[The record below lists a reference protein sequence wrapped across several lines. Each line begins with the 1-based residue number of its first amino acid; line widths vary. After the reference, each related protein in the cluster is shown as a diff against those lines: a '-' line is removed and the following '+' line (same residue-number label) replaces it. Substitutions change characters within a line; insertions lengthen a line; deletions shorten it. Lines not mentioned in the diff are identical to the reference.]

1 MTKSTKAKKT
11 VTKTV
16 VAKTNG
22 KSTSTSKT
30 AAALKL
36 LRRPKGASREEILA
50 VLGWAAISMAQLT
63 AHTDG
68 RLKTDKSARPFTYR
82 LV

>member
-36 LRRPKGASREEILA
+36 LRRPKGASREEILRKLWKRVEWRE
-50 VLGWAAISMAQLT
+50 VLRRVR
-63 AHTDG
+63 HPG
-68 RLKTDKSARPFTYR
+68 RLT
-82 LV
+82 